1 MRLECLSGLM
11 GRGGVLWAGV
21 GVERA
26 VSASG
31 VWWSGEKGV
40 SGLESGLLIWVLC
53 LLLRGLGRSRR
64 GVWGLALRALGGVW
78 SACAWGVVGFLWVG
92 AEECCRWNGGIIEA
106 IILGYLL
113 FVAV

>member
-1 MRLECLSGLM
+1 MGLL
-11 GRGGVLWAGV
+11 GRGCSVAGV
-21 GVERA
+21 
-26 VSASG
+26 
-31 VWWSGEKGV
+31 
-40 SGLESGLLIWVLC
+40 
-53 LLLRGLGRSRR
+53 
-64 GVWGLALRALGGVW
+64 ALRAVGGVW